1 MRISDWS
8 SDVCSSDLMWDSR
21 ASGCLAGQLTNFINQ
36 RGITDLVVI
45 THSNGGNIMRWILSN
60 PTWDAR
66 YPNIISKTRW
76 VNALAPSSAGTPLA
90 DAVMNGNIFE
100 SAVGWLLG
108 FKTDAVRQQQVSWMA
123 YRSEE
128 HTSELQSLMR
138 ISYAVFC

>member
-1 MRISDWS
+1 
-8 SDVCSSDLMWDSR
+8 
-21 ASGCLAGQLTNFINQ
+21 
-36 RGITDLVVI
+36 
-45 THSNGGNIMRWILSN
+45 MRWILSN
-60 PTWDAR
+60 PTWDSR

-76 VNALAPSSAGTPLA
+76 VNALAPSSGGTPLA

-123 YRSEE
+123 RSEE

-138 ISYAVFC
+138 ISYAGFCLKKKNTRHKCMN